1 MIEVYPALAKV
12 KGKNE
17 GYPAIQSLLPPNMTA
32 GTDESDAAICALHAL
47 AFAINGCSRLL
58 PPLVGPS
65 ETVVDVARHEGWIYY
80 FAPEFVR
87 Q

>member
-47 AFAINGCSRLL
+47 AFALSGCSESL
-58 PPLVGPS
+58 PPLVWPD
-65 ETVVDVARHEGWIYY
+65 ETATDVARHEGWIYY
-80 FAPEFVR
+80 FAAPPLR
-87 Q
+87 R